1 MNSCITL
8 VMLVLVKSARN
19 QHFIPRSAAPS
30 TWRTSSSDLLICK
43 THVTHVK
50 QKLSNTPDLKLTST
64 TVGAENITEVAA
76 LEQLQHSISYFDFY
90 IFIKMSAR
98 DLHVMKIGKPYN

>member
-1 MNSCITL
+1 
-8 VMLVLVKSARN
+8 MLVLVKSARN

-76 LEQLQHSISYFDFY
+76 AEQLQHSIPYFDFY
-90 IFIKMSAR
+90 LFIKMSAH

>member
-1 MNSCITL
+1 
-8 VMLVLVKSARN
+8 MLVLVKSARN

-76 LEQLQHSISYFDFY
+76 AEQLQHSISYFDFY
-90 IFIKMSAR
+90 
-98 DLHVMKIGKPYN
+98 LHKNVSPRFAYYENRQTL

>member
-1 MNSCITL
+1 
-8 VMLVLVKSARN
+8 MLVLEKSARN

-76 LEQLQHSISYFDFY
+76 AEQLQHSISYFDFY
-90 IFIKMSAR
+90 IFIKMSAH
-98 DLHVMKIGKPYN
+98 DLHIMKIGKPYN

>member
-1 MNSCITL
+1 
-8 VMLVLVKSARN
+8 MLVLVKSARN
-19 QHFIPRSAAPS
+19 QHFNPRSAAPS

-50 QKLSNTPDLKLTST
+50 QKQSNTPDLKLTSTST

-76 LEQLQHSISYFDFY
+76 AGQLQHSVSYFDFY
-90 IFIKMSAR
+90 LFIKMSAR
-98 DLHVMKIGKPYN
+98 DLHIMKIGKPYN

>member
-1 MNSCITL
+1 
-8 VMLVLVKSARN
+8 MLVLVESARN

-76 LEQLQHSISYFDFY
+76 SEQLQHSISYFYFY

>member
-1 MNSCITL
+1 
-8 VMLVLVKSARN
+8 MLVLVKSARN

-43 THVTHVK
+43 THVTK
-50 QKLSNTPDLKLTST
+50 RKLSNTPDLKLTST
-64 TVGAENITEVAA
+64 TVGAENITGVAA
-76 LEQLQHSISYFDFY
+76 AEQLQHSISYFDFY
-90 IFIKMSAR
+90 IFIKMSAH

>member
-1 MNSCITL
+1 
-8 VMLVLVKSARN
+8 MLVLEKSARN

-43 THVTHVK
+43 THVTRVK

-76 LEQLQHSISYFDFY
+76 AEQLQHSISYFDFY
-90 IFIKMSAR
+90 LFIKMSAR

>member
-1 MNSCITL
+1 
-8 VMLVLVKSARN
+8 MLVLVKSARN
-19 QHFIPRSAAPS
+19 QHFIPQSAAPS

-76 LEQLQHSISYFDFY
+76 AEQLQHSISYFDFY
-90 IFIKMSAR
+90 IVIKMSAH

>member
-1 MNSCITL
+1 
-8 VMLVLVKSARN
+8 MLVLVKSARN

-76 LEQLQHSISYFDFY
+76 AEQLQHSISYFDFY
-90 IFIKMSAR
+90 LFIKMSAH